1 MWQLIQD
8 NFISHYHEYI
18 GDLHHMLVALSK
30 IQTFVFSWTPLMY
43 KYIIYSPNLEQH
55 LDKYIYLSI
64 LSFVLYTLCI
74 SNVFSATLSSLFD
87 LIKVY
92 LL

>member
-30 IQTFVFSWTPLMY
+30 IQTFVSSWTPLLN
-43 KYIIYSPNLEQH
+43 IRPDCVGPAQ
-55 LDKYIYLSI
+55 
-64 LSFVLYTLCI
+64 
-74 SNVFSATLSSLFD
+74 AAGD
-87 LIKVY
+87 LPEAIMAVDRNI
-92 LL
+92 

>member
-30 IQTFVFSWTPLMY
+30 IQTFAKKWTPL
-43 KYIIYSPNLEQH
+43 IYMLFIRTYSVGILEHVVSSIVDVSSGESDHISTIHCVHNL
-55 LDKYIYLSI
+55 
-64 LSFVLYTLCI
+64 
-74 SNVFSATLSSLFD
+74 
-87 LIKVY
+87 
-92 LL
+92 